1 MTINLRIKKRLASFA
16 FVLAISFLGFS
27 QDDGA
32 RVVTAS
38 QDYNLIN
45 ECFSYNIFAFLGAL
59 AAKKLHI
66 KVAHIEACF
75 G

>member
-38 QDYNLIN
+38 QAISGNGQFYIQVGIPYLGITSTGYYY
-45 ECFSYNIFAFLGAL
+45 ECKWSN
-59 AAKKLHI
+59 
-66 KVAHIEACF
+66 
-75 G
+75 